1 MSQRSQI
8 YISYKNGKNETVL
21 IARYFGWNFGSRMV
35 SRAAGII
42 GWIKD
47 TVNCSPYKV
56 SEAGKCSNF
65 VEKLIRVCDVNF
77 DFRDIVVS
85 QDIVEEA
92 KEYRDYHCDTPED
105 YIFNYTYAETEAI
118 YNMAKAAGKLK
129 DGR

>member
-42 GWIKD
+42 GWIAE
-47 TVNCSPYKV
+47 TAGSSPYKV

-105 YIFNYTYAETEAI
+105 YIFNL
-118 YNMAKAAGKLK
+118 NP
-129 DGR
+129 